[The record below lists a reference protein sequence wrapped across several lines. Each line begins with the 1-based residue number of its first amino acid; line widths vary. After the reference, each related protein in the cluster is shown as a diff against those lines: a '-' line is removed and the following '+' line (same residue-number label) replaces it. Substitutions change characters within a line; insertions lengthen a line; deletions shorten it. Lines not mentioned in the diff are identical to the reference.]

1 MCEPTTIMA
10 VTAVTAAASA
20 AYTGYTQVQQSKYQA
35 GVNEYNAAVAENEA
49 QEVQNKSVEEENLQ
63 RRRTA
68 ELLSKQRAQL
78 GAANVDL
85 GSGSALQLQEDTIAL
100 GEADALRIRS
110 NYDAQVESL
119 QSQSDLL
126 TNQADFNRSAG
137 QSAAVGSLLQGA
149 AGVAGSGVA
158 DKWFTPTSSATVL
171 AGTPSPISSTGQIG
185 DPLVGVA

>member
-10 VTAVTAAASA
+10 GVAIVSA
-20 AYTGYTQVQQSKYQA
+20 AFTANQQVQQGKYQK
-35 GVNEYNAAVAENEA
+35 GVADYNAAVAENES

-85 GSGSALQLQEDTIAL
+85 SSGSALQLQEDTQAL

-110 NYDAQVESL
+110 NYDAQVASL
-119 QSQSDLL
+119 QTGADLTRNQGEFAEQSGK
-126 TNQADFNRSAG
+126 TSATG
-137 QSAAVGSLLQGA
+137 TLLQGA
-149 AGVAGSGVA
+149 SSALGTGVA
-158 DKWFTPTSSATVL
+158 DKWFTPTSSASVL
-171 AGTPSPISSTGQIG
+171 AGSPSPISASGVVG